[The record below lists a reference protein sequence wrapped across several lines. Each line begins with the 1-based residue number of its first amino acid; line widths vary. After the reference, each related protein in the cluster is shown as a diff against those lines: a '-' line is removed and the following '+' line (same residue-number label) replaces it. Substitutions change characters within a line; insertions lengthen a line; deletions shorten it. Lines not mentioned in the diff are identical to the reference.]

1 MPATGTVGTIDSV
14 AAGIA
19 DRDRST
25 SANLLPSVNPTF
37 NWVRLA
43 QRIPVRVKLDPLPAG
58 VRLVAGQTVT
68 VQVIEGAAKKVA
80 AKTGAQQ
87 G

>member
-1 MPATGTVGTIDSV
+1 MGQGTSFTGRVESL

-25 SANLLPSVNPTF
+25 GANLLPSVNPTF

-43 QRIPVRVKLDPLPAG
+43 QRVPVRVKLDPLPDG
-58 VRLVAGQTVT
+58 TQLVAGQTVT
-68 VQVIEGAAKKVA
+68 VQVVEPSRKG
-80 AKTGAQQ
+80 
-87 G
+87 

>member
-1 MPATGTVGTIDSV
+1 MNGDAVLGGTVDSL

-25 SANLLPSVNPTF
+25 SANLLPSVTPTF

-43 QRIPVRVKLDPLPAG
+43 QRVPVRVRLDPLPAG

-68 VQVIEGAAKKVA
+68 VQVVEQPATAPRG
-80 AKTGAQQ
+80 
-87 G
+87 